1 LRKRGIPLW
10 QRIPPSALKKLRAHR
25 KNSSRFGGI
34 DDPNLRLWLVITALM
49 LLLAA
54 AVVPGF
60 KINGFLRALIGA
72 LVVSLVNLLL
82 QALLQIWSE
91 PPPTDIF

>member
-1 LRKRGIPLW
+1 
-10 QRIPPSALKKLRAHR
+10 
-25 KNSSRFGGI
+25 
-34 DDPNLRLWLVITALM
+34 LVITAIM
-49 LLLAA
+49 LLLAT

-82 QALLQIWSE
+82 QALLQI
-91 PPPTDIF
+91 